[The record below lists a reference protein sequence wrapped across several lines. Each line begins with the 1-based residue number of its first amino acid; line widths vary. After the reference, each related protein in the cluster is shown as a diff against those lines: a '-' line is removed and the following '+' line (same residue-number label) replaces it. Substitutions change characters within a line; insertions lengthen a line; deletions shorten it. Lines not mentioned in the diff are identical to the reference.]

1 MKIHDIM
8 TSTVKVARPNES
20 VQCAARAMRTL
31 NVGALPVCDGNRLV
45 GMVTDRDI
53 TIRAVADGTDPK
65 ETLVKDNMSPEIVY
79 CFEDQD
85 AHEAERIMQERQ
97 IRRLPVLDRDKKLV
111 GIVSLGDLATRT
123 HETQTVGETLEKV
136 SEHEEILGRA
146 AEAHARGLIEL

>member
-1 MKIHDIM
+1 M

-20 VQCAARAMRTL
+20 IRCAARAMRAM
-31 NVGALPVCDGNRLV
+31 NVGSLPVCDGKRLV

-53 TIRAVADGTDPK
+53 TIRAVADGADP
-65 ETLVKDNMSPEIVY
+65 EAALVKDNMTEDIVY

-111 GIVSLGDLATRT
+111 GILSLGDLATRT
-123 HETQTVGETLEKV
+123 RDTRTVGETLERV
-136 SEHEEILGRA
+136 SEAEERLGRA
-146 AEAHARGLIEL
+146 AEAHARGIEL